1 MLLTHWPLRHALLF
15 FVLSL
20 SFATRAAAEC
30 TEPALPAVPDAAT
43 ATKDDM
49 LGAYREMR
57 SYQQTAQAYL
67 DCLDALKLAEPDVDV
82 EILLERLNAYN
93 RTVENMDTVSR
104 QVHQQLDRFNA
115 R

>member
-1 MLLTHWPLRHALLF
+1 MFHNHWPLRHALFLLMLCLG
-15 FVLSL
+15 FV
-20 SFATRAAAEC
+20 TRAVADC
-30 TEPALPAVPDAAT
+30 TEPALPKVPDAAT
-43 ATKDDM
+43 ATKEDM

-57 SYQQTAQAYL
+57 TYQQTAQAYL
-67 DCLDALKLAEPDVDV
+67 DCLDALKIAEPDVDV

-93 RTVENMDTVSR
+93 RTVENMDTISR

>member
-1 MLLTHWPLRHALLF
+1 MLLTPWPLRHRLF
-15 FVLSL
+15 FVVLSL
-20 SFATRAAAEC
+20 SFTARAVADC
-30 TEPALPAVPDAAT
+30 TEPALPSVPDAAT
-43 ATKDDM
+43 ATKEDM

-57 SYQQTAQAYL
+57 TYQQTAQAYL